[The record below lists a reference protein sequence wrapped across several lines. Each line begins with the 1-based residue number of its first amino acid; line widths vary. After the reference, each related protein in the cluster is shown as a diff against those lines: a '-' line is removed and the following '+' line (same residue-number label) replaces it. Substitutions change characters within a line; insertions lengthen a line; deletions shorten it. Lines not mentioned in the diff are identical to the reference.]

1 MSNPFVSVC
10 ISVHNT
16 ADYLPRCLDSVISQ
30 TLKQLEIILVNNGS
44 TDNSEEIMRRY
55 LKSYPERNIVIVSQ
69 EDLGLAQGRQSGID
83 HASGE
88 FITFLD
94 ADDFIQPDAYEKLY
108 RCVISNN
115 ADIAEMETVRDGK
128 VISSP
133 YRGVVSSHAV
143 LKAYLDTANI
153 PTMLWLR
160 MYRRELFQ
168 KPVLPKLYTNNE
180 DNFALPCLLY
190 SAEKICYIKE
200 PLHCYSTDNE
210 NAVMAVFMR
219 KQQTVKY
226 YENRKKTLSIISHVS
241 SFIGKEVIESEF
253 KNEFDQFKFRII
265 TGFFFADMPNV
276 PYSKRMSDVLIIL
289 PEYTEID
296 LLRFMKTTARRNCI
310 TNKLIKTLG
319 LKAAFTLYTIKEK
332 MKRRSF

>member
-30 TLKQLEIILVNNGS
+30 SLNQLEIILVNNGS
-44 TDNSEEIMRRY
+44 TDNSEEIMRQY
-55 LKSYPERNIVIVSQ
+55 LNTYPEKNIVIVSQ

-94 ADDFIQPDAYEKLY
+94 ADDFVKPDAYEKLY
-108 RCVISNN
+108 RCAISWH
-115 ADIAEMETVRDGK
+115 ADIVEMETVRDGK
-128 VISSP
+128 IISSP
-133 YRGVVSSHAV
+133 YSGVVSSNTV

-168 KPVLPKLYTNNE
+168 RPVLPKLYTNNE

-200 PLHCYSTDNE
+200 PLHIYSTDNE
-210 NAVMAVFMR
+210 NAVMAVFMH
-219 KQQTVKY
+219 KQRATEY
-226 YENRKKTLSIISHVS
+226 YENRKKTLYIISHVS
-241 SFIGKEVIESEF
+241 SFIGKDVIKSEF

-265 TGFFFADMPNV
+265 TGFFFANMPNI
-276 PYSKRMSDVLIIL
+276 PYSKRMSDVLTIF
-289 PEYTEID
+289 PEYTEAG
-296 LLRFMKTTARRNCI
+296 LLKFIKATARRDCLS
-310 TNKLIKTLG
+310 NKLIKSLG
-319 LKAAFTLYTIKEK
+319 LKVTYTLYIMKEK